1 MSKTIVQTVK
11 FNAPPEAL
19 YALYTDSRK
28 HSEAT
33 GVKAVMSTKIG
44 GSCGAWNG
52 GLKGITLGV
61 VRNRVFVQTWR
72 SNDWGSDQADSVLAF
87 FFEKDGKGGKVTMVH
102 ANIPDEH
109 YPGIKTGWTT
119 YYWTP
124 WKKYIANHGNG
135 KKSKS

>member
-1 MSKTIVQTVK
+1 MPKTIVQTVK

-61 VRNRVFVQTWR
+61 VRN
-72 SNDWGSDQADSVLAF
+72 DQADSVLAF